1 MVNALKKAK
10 IRIAGG
16 ERLEEKLSRSNE
28 HFYWAYLQPQAS
40 RFPNQVPKVKK
51 QDAYYQHFIS
61 MISENIFPTARKKKD
76 VHPVWERKEHC

>member
-1 MVNALKKAK
+1 MNALKRAK

-16 ERLEEKLSRSNE
+16 ERLEKKLSQSNE

-40 RFPNQVPKVKK
+40 HVPNQVPKTKK

-61 MISENIFPTARKKKD
+61 MISENIFPTARKKD